1 MLRVRHHVGCA
12 CWLRVE
18 WMQLAIGQNDGSSV
32 TVLVEMRERAVSLG
46 DVEAEDS
53 QADRAD
59 KLLLERTLLLM
70 RDSVIALKKRSEK
83 NSKEALLITVSI

>member
-1 MLRVRHHVGCA
+1 MLRVRHHVGCT

-18 WMQLAIGQNDGSSV
+18 WMQLAIGQNDGSV
-32 TVLVEMRERAVSLG
+32 IVLVEMRERAVSLG

-59 KLLLERTLLLM
+59 KLLLERTLLLV
-70 RDSVIALKKRSEK
+70 RDSVIAYNESDQQSLVKRCS
-83 NSKEALLITVSI
+83 

>member
-1 MLRVRHHVGCA
+1 MLGVRHHVSCT
-12 CWLRVE
+12 CRLRVE

-53 QADRAD
+53 QTDRAD
-59 KLLLERTLLLM
+59 KLLLERTLLLV
-70 RDSVIALKKRSEK
+70 RDSVITYSE
-83 NSKEALLITVSI
+83 SDQQRIVSRCS

>member
-1 MLRVRHHVGCA
+1 MLRVRHHVGCT

-18 WMQLAIGQNDGSSV
+18 WMQLAIGQKDGPAV
-32 TVLVEMRERAVSLG
+32 TVFVEMGERAVSLG

-70 RDSVIALKKRSEK
+70 RDSVIAYKKKDQKRIIRRRS
-83 NSKEALLITVSI
+83 

>member
-1 MLRVRHHVGCA
+1 MLRVRHHVGCT

-18 WMQLAIGQNDGSSV
+18 WMQLAIGQNDGSV
-32 TVLVEMRERAVSLG
+32 IVLVEMRECAVSLG

-59 KLLLERTLLLM
+59 KLLLERTLLLV
-70 RDSVIALKKRSEK
+70 RDSVIAYNESDQQSLVKRCS
-83 NSKEALLITVSI
+83 

>member
-59 KLLLERTLLLM
+59 KLLLERTLLLV
-70 RDSVIALKKRSEK
+70 RDSVIAYNESDQQRIVRRCS
-83 NSKEALLITVSI
+83 

>member
-1 MLRVRHHVGCA
+1 MLRVRHHVGCT

-18 WMQLAIGQNDGSSV
+18 WMQLAIGQNDGSV
-32 TVLVEMRERAVSLG
+32 IVLVEMRERAVSLG

-59 KLLLERTLLLM
+59 KLLLERTLLLV
-70 RDSVIALKKRSEK
+70 RDSVIAYNESDQQRIVRRRS
-83 NSKEALLITVSI
+83 